1 MFSVECNK
9 IIKLGAQTLLKQQH
23 AMPVVNG
30 IDDNNCQLPGH
41 P

>member
-1 MFSVECNK
+1 MFSVKRNK

-23 AMPVVNG
+23 AMSIVNG
-30 IDDNNCQLPGH
+30 IDNNRQLPGH